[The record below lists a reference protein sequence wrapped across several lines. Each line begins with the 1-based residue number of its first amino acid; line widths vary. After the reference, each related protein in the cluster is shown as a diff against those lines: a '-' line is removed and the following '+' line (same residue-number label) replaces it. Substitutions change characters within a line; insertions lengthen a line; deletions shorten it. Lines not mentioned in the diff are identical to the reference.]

1 MNRKL
6 LSVLLILLLMMS
18 MLASCGK
25 KEAEP
30 VPDPAP
36 SEDTVPEDQ
45 SSEEQQEPE
54 KPADPVTISF
64 DKRAFEDPGNDEA
77 FCALAFAS
85 STSDRPVEVTVRY
98 RAYDAE
104 GNVIKVFERFKNKY
118 SEEFETSLFVPAGA
132 DDMPVSFRLAD
143 GFGYNYDTDEE
154 MPEIDHL
161 EIETLSMQEDD
172 HKDLSSH
179 FTPGEPQTDN
189 YNIRIL
195 LKFDQD
201 IADSYEMIYPDYTI
215 LAYRDGQIIA
225 VYCRRSFPYGDCFSV
240 SYGVEKYDG
249 AMLIYHYIYGLN
261 ADEYKLC
268 LGCINCD

>member
-18 MLASCGK
+18 ILASCGQ

-36 SEDTVPEDQ
+36 QEDTVPEDQ
-45 SSEEQQEPE
+45 PSDDQQEPV

-64 DKRAFEDPGNDEA
+64 DTRAYGDPGNDEV

-85 STSDRPVEVTVRY
+85 STSDRPMEVSVRY

-104 GNVIKVFERFKNKY
+104 GNIIKVFERFKNKY

-132 DDMPVSFRLAD
+132 VDMPVSFRLAD
-143 GFGYNYDTDEE
+143 GFGYNYDTGEE
-154 MPEIDHL
+154 MPRIDHL
-161 EIETLSMQEDD
+161 EIETVSMQEDD

-179 FTPGEPQTDN
+179 FTPSEPETDN

-195 LKFDQD
+195 VKFDQD
-201 IADSYEMIYPDYTI
+201 IADSYEMVYPDYTI
-215 LAYRDGQIIA
+215 LAYKDGQIIA
-225 VYCRRSFPYGDCFSV
+225 AYCRRSFPYGDSFSV

-249 AMLIYHYIYGLN
+249 AVLIYHYIYGLN
-261 ADEYKLC
+261 ADEYKLY
-268 LGCINCD
+268 LGCVNCD